1 MGRAP
6 RVGAARENF
15 PSSSREPDEM
25 TRSTSMSSS
34 QRTVAELKDQLGWS
48 TYQWRLFI
56 ITGLCIMAES
66 IEVSLLSFLT
76 IECKKE
82 WALTDVQADHIAG
95 SVFVGEICGC
105 LLFGILA
112 DVYGRKPAF
121 ALGVFLV
128 AAFGVCLLYTSPSPR
143 D

>member
-15 PSSSREPDEM
+15 PSSSREPDGM
-25 TRSTSMSSS
+25 TRSSSMSSS

-76 IECKKE
+76 I
-82 WALTDVQADHIAG
+82 
-95 SVFVGEICGC
+95 
-105 LLFGILA
+105 
-112 DVYGRKPAF
+112 
-121 ALGVFLV
+121 
-128 AAFGVCLLYTSPSPR
+128 CLLYTSPSPR